1 MAKNFGNS
9 VNLTEKDYVRKSVA
23 ELRLAAAKKAL
34 DRHFRNAPVDDGQ
47 LAVLMVREAFK
58 KGDNDHPLYF
68 GTLEPTKTHLVL
80 PTGEEMD
87 YTRASFGDIFL
98 GAKKAYKPGKRSVFV
113 VRYNG
118 SRGIKGDQ
126 STMTASAARQ
136 MDLAIFK
143 ATCDAVLACIDFDA
157 VQDTGDVVLCDH
169 VVKQS
174 QVFSNGNRR
183 NLHID
188 FEETF
193 NGDPDQLV
201 GALDVQGSNIQVFI
215 AKKSAVVMWEERCEQ
230 NN

>member
-23 ELRLAAAKKAL
+23 ELRLATAKKAL

-58 KGDNDHPLYF
+58 KGDNEHPLYF
-68 GTLEPTKTHLVL
+68 GTLEPVKTHLVL

-98 GAKKAYKPGKRSVFV
+98 GTKKVHKPGKRSVFV

-118 SRGIKGDQ
+118 SRGVKGDQ
-126 STMTASAARQ
+126 STMTASAAKQ

-143 ATCDAVLACIDFDA
+143 ATCDAVLTRIDFDA
-157 VQDTGDVVLCDH
+157 VQGIGDVVLCNC

-174 QVFSNGNRR
+174 QVFNNGNRM

-188 FEETF
+188 FEEAF
-193 NGDPDQLV
+193 DGDPDQLV
-201 GALDVQGSNIQVFI
+201 GALGIEGSNIQVFI
-215 AKKSAVVMWEERCEQ
+215 AKKSAVVMWEKRNDQ
-230 NN
+230 ND